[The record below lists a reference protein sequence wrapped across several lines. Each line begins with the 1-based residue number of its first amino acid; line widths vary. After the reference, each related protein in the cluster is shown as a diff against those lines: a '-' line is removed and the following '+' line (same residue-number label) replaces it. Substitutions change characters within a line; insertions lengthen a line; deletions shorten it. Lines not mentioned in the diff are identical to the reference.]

1 MKKCVFVICI
11 LCLLSNCLLCNPGN
25 CQEQFNLNFEKIK
38 NGMPYAWN
46 NNKYYA
52 NGYLFSLDSLTVV
65 DGKYSVSLEYNTGEV
80 GFSTWSF
87 IIPNSYKGKRIT
99 LSGYIKTE
107 NVQYGYAGL
116 WMRIDPN
123 VALDNMST
131 HGAKGTTDW
140 KKYSITLDL
149 KPEATE
155 KIVIGGILTGKGK
168 AWFDNFS
175 LKIDGE
181 DISTLDPIASFPA
194 VTDREFEKGS
204 RIPNIILNS
213 SNIENIKQLGLIWG
227 FVKYHHPSVAMGKHN
242 FDFELFRILPK
253 ILEADSKKAKCDIVI
268 KWINSLGEIGE
279 VDKNYT
285 ISDNVYII
293 PDLKWINNRN
303 FSPEL
308 VELLYKIKNAK
319 KNDQSYYISKKNQGN
334 PSFDHEEK
342 YESMKYP
349 DAGYRLLALFR
360 YWNII
365 QYFFPY
371 KPLIEE
377 DWKGVLK
384 EFIPKFVKA
393 KDETEYTLTVLEMI
407 ARIHDTHAQLY
418 TPSSALTNFR
428 GTRQALP
435 KITFIDGVPVV
446 TGFMN
451 NSLSSQTNLELG
463 DIILSIN
470 NKPIKDIILE
480 KLPYSSASN
489 HTTQLRN
496 IATELM
502 KSNEKYI
509 DVEYLRNGISA
520 KTRLVTYS
528 SNSVKE
534 LFLSANNKP
543 DSCFIKLTPTISY
556 LYTGMY
562 RNSFIGNLWRD
573 INSSKGLIID
583 LRCYPAEFMTYSFG
597 TLLVS
602 KTTPFCKVATADVKH
617 PGLFTFTSTGT
628 IGMFNPYCYKGKVI
642 ILVNEETQSQ
652 AEFTAMAFRS
662 VPNSVVIGSTTA
674 GADGD
679 TSAFYLPGGLLTMIS
694 GIGVFYP
701 DGKGTQRIGI
711 VPDIEIHPTIKGIK
725 AGRDELLEKAI
736 EIINAN

>member
-1 MKKCVFVICI
+1 MNRCVFVICI
-11 LCLLSNCLLCNPGN
+11 LCLINS
-25 CQEQFNLNFEKIK
+25 CQRHNSGGAHERFNLDFENIK
-38 NGMPYAWN
+38 NGVPYAWN

-52 NGYLFSLDSLTVV
+52 NGYLFSLDSLTVAS
-65 DGKYSVSLEYNTGEV
+65 GKYSVSLEYNTGEV

-99 LSGYIKTE
+99 LLGYIKTE

-123 VALDNMST
+123 VALDNMSA
-131 HGAKGTTDW
+131 HGVKGTTGW
-140 KKYSITLDL
+140 KKYSITLAL
-149 KPEATE
+149 RPEATE
-155 KIVIGGILTGKGK
+155 KIVIGGILQGKGK

-181 DISTLDPIASFPA
+181 DICALDPIASFPA
-194 VTDREFEKGS
+194 VMDREFEKGS

-213 SNIENIKQLGLIWG
+213 RNIEKIKQLGLIWG
-227 FVKYHHPSVAMGKHN
+227 FAKYYHPSVAMGKHN

-253 ILEADSKKAKCDIVI
+253 ILKVDSKKAKCDIII
-268 KWINSLGEIGE
+268 KWINGLGEIGE
-279 VDKNYT
+279 IDKNCT
-285 ISDNVYII
+285 NSDKVYIK
-293 PDLKWINNRN
+293 PDLKWINSHD

-308 VELLYKIKNAK
+308 VDLLFKIKNAK
-319 KNDQSYYISKKNQGN
+319 RRDQSYYLSKKNAGN

-342 YESMKYP
+342 YENMKYP
-349 DAGYRLLALFR
+349 DTGYRLLALFR

-377 DWKGVLK
+377 DWEGVLK

-393 KDETEYTLTVLEMI
+393 KDETEYVLTVLEMI

-418 TPSSALTNFR
+418 TPSSALINFR
-428 GTRQALP
+428 GARQALP
-435 KITFIDGVPVV
+435 KITFIDGAPVV

-451 NSLSSQTNLELG
+451 DSLSVQTSLELG
-463 DIILSIN
+463 DIILSID
-470 NKPIKDIILE
+470 NKPMKDIILE
-480 KLPYSSASN
+480 KLPYTSASN
-489 HTTQLRN
+489 YTTQLRN
-496 IATELM
+496 IAAELM

-509 DVEYLRNGISA
+509 DVEYLRDGNSA
-520 KTRLVTYS
+520 KTRLLTYS
-528 SNSVKE
+528 PNSDKE
-534 LFLSANNKP
+534 LFFSTENKP

-556 LYTGMY
+556 LYTGAY
-562 RNSFIGNLWRD
+562 RNSFIGNLWRY
-573 INSSKGLIID
+573 IKSSKGLIID

-602 KTTPFCKVATADVKH
+602 KTTQFCKAATADVKH
-617 PGLFTFTSTGT
+617 PGLFTFTFPGS
-628 IGMFNPYCYKGKVI
+628 IGMFNPFCYKGKVI

-662 VPNSVVIGSTTA
+662 VPNAVVIGSTTA

-679 TSAFYLPGGLLTMIS
+679 ASTIYLPGGLLTMIS

-711 VPDIEIHPTIKGIK
+711 VPDIEIHPTIDGIK
-725 AGRDELLEKAI
+725 TRRDELLEKAI
-736 EIINAN
+736 ETINAD

>member
-1 MKKCVFVICI
+1 MNRYIFVICI
-11 LCLLSNCLLCNPGN
+11 LCFTSSYLQQNLEGAH
-25 CQEQFNLNFEKIK
+25 ERFNLDFENIK
-38 NGMPYAWN
+38 NGVPCAWN

-52 NGYLFSLDSLTVV
+52 NGYLFSLDSLIKVN
-65 DGKYSVSLEYNTGEV
+65 GRYSVSLEYNTGEV

-87 IIPNSYKGKRIT
+87 TIPNSYKENKIT

-123 VALDNMST
+123 VALENMSAN
-131 HGAKGTTDW
+131 GVKGTTGW
-140 KKYSITLDL
+140 EKYSITLAL
-149 KPEATE
+149 RPEATE
-155 KIVIGGILTGKGK
+155 KIVIGGILKGKGK

-175 LKIDGE
+175 LKIDDK
-181 DISTLDPIASFPA
+181 DIYALDPITSFPA
-194 VTDREFEKGS
+194 VKDREFEKGS

-213 SNIENIKQLGLIWG
+213 RNIENIKQLGLIWG
-227 FVKYHHPSVAMGKHN
+227 FIKYYHPSVAMGKHN

-253 ILEADSKKAKCDIVI
+253 ILDVDSKKAKCDII
-268 KWINSLGEIGE
+268 FKWINSLGEIGE
-279 VDKNYT
+279 IDKNCT
-285 ISDNVYII
+285 NNDKIYIT
-293 PDLKWINNRN
+293 PDLKWINNRD

-308 VELLYKIKNAK
+308 VDLLFKIKNAK
-319 KNDQSYYISKKNQGN
+319 RKDQNYYISKKNAGN
-334 PSFDHEEK
+334 LSFDHEVK
-342 YESMKYP
+342 YENTKYP
-349 DAGYRLLALFR
+349 DTGYRLLALFR

-365 QYFFPY
+365 QYFYPY

-377 DWKGVLK
+377 DWKGTLK

-393 KDETEYTLTVLEMI
+393 KDENEYVLTFMEMI

-418 TPSSALTNFR
+418 TPSSTLINFK
-428 GTRQALP
+428 GARQALP
-435 KITFIDGVPVV
+435 KITFIDCTPVV

-451 NSLSSQTNLELG
+451 DSLSFQTKLELG

-480 KLPYSSASN
+480 KLPYTSGSN
-489 HTTQLRN
+489 YTTQLRN
-496 IATELM
+496 IAAELM

-509 DVEYLRNGISA
+509 DVGYLRNGNSA
-520 KTRLVTYS
+520 KTRLITYS
-528 SNSVKE
+528 QNSAKE
-534 LFLSANNKP
+534 LFFSTDNRP

-556 LYTGMY
+556 LYTGAY
-562 RNSFIGNLWRD
+562 RNSFIGNFWRD

-602 KTTPFCKVATADVKH
+602 KTTQFCQTATADIKH
-617 PGLFTFTSTGT
+617 PGLFTFTLSGS
-628 IGMFNPYCYKGKVI
+628 IGMSNPYCYKGKVI

-662 VPNSVVIGSTTA
+662 VPNAVVIGSTTA

-679 TSAFYLPGGLLTMIS
+679 VSTLYLPGGLLTMIS

-701 DGKGTQRIGI
+701 NGKGTQRIGI
-711 VPDIEIHPTIKGIK
+711 IPDIEIHPTIEGIK

-736 EIINAN
+736 QTINAD